1 MGRLLLLALVILAI
15 WLLWRAFGPPSRRT
29 GPKNPPPAEIKGPD
43 DDPDFLWNIEK
54 QRFKERR
61 EREAREQAQREEE
74 ERRRRRG
81 EG

>member
-1 MGRLLLLALVILAI
+1 MGRVILLALVVLAV
-15 WLLWRAFGPPSRRT
+15 WLLWKAFGPPSRNA
-29 GPKNPPPAEIKGPD
+29 GPKTPPPAGIKGPD

-81 EG
+81 ED